1 MQDIRRVG
9 MMQNLNLTQDHGI
22 ECSHQERLVLTTV
35 TARARNLC
43 NDLTNVATTNWNVF
57 VIADS
62 GQKHL
67 NIRVLHVDMFIN

>member
-1 MQDIRRVG
+1 
-9 MMQNLNLTQDHGI
+9 
-22 ECSHQERLVLTTV
+22 VLTTV